1 MVIPRFY
8 LKHITLQ
15 HGEVSLLSKYEV
27 VQHLDAYDVPG
38 LPQAPCHIPILHTG
52 LQVATGVVVGYQDG
66 CCALSYSLNKDLHLC
81 VTSGTIKLL
90 LLGIENS
97 YIM

>member
-27 VQHLDAYDVPG
+27 VQHLDAYDVLG

-66 CCALSYSLNKDLHLC
+66 CCALSYSLNKDLRLYLADC
-81 VTSGTIKLL
+81 TL
-90 LLGIENS
+90 
-97 YIM
+97 

>member
-1 MVIPRFY
+1 MEIPQFY
-8 LKHITLQ
+8 LEHIPLQ
-15 HGEVSLLSKYEV
+15 HGEIPLLTKYEMV
-27 VQHLDAYDVPG
+27 EHLDAYDVPS
-38 LPQAPCHIPILHTG
+38 LPQAARHIPILHTG

-66 CCALSYSLNKDLHLC
+66 CGSLSHCLNKDFHLC